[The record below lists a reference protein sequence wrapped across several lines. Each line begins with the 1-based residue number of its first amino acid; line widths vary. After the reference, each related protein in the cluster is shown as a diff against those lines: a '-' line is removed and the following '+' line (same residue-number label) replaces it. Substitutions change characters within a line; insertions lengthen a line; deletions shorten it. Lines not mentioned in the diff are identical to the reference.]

1 MTHSKRAVVIALS
14 FATLLKLYL
23 ALTSEGSLDTAAFL
37 DHLQEIRSLGVGAYL
52 VRGAFNNPFNS
63 PPPMIHVIR
72 LWGWLAETT
81 GIPFRFWL
89 RFPSVMADLGS
100 FFLVIRW
107 LKRLWPT
114 RNHGAVLLSLAL
126 CPTAILISGYHGNTD
141 SIMIFLVLMA
151 LYTVDNTWLA
161 GLIFGLAL
169 CVKVVPLIFVPAVFF
184 YLASWNKRLIFFGLA
199 ALVFVVCS
207 LPYLVQDPKA
217 ALITVFA
224 YSSLYGH
231 WGWTQ
236 LAVIVSPNPTYLHG
250 RFDVQGSHA
259 IFAGI
264 LKLITLVLVVG
275 VSAWLNRLRPK
286 ISLFIQCG
294 LITAI
299 FLFMASGFGVQYL
312 VWLVPCVVALGL
324 RTTMLYYVTSG
335 LIMIN
340 QYVCD
345 AFATCLS
352 PVVGMLL
359 GFLCWLSLVPVILA
373 YRREVQRGS

>member
-14 FATLLKLYL
+14 FATVLKLYL
-23 ALTSEGSLDTAAFL
+23 ALASAGSLDTAAFL
-37 DHLQEIRSLGVGAYL
+37 DHLQKIRSLGVGAYL

-72 LWGWLAETT
+72 LWGWLADTT

-89 RFPSVMADLGS
+89 RFPSAMADLGS
-100 FFLVIRW
+100 FFLVFRW
-107 LKRLWPT
+107 LTRLWPT
-114 RNHGAVLLSLAL
+114 RDHASALLSLAL
-126 CPTAILISGYHGNTD
+126 CPAAILISGYHGNTD

-161 GLIFGLAL
+161 GLIFGLAI
-169 CVKVVPLIFVPAVFF
+169 CVKVVPLIFVPAIFF

-199 ALVFVVCS
+199 ALVFVFCS

-217 ALITVFA
+217 TLTTVFA

-236 LAVIVSPNPTYLHG
+236 LALIISPNRTYLHG

-259 IFAGI
+259 IFAWI
-264 LKLITLVLVVG
+264 LKLVTLVLVVG
-275 VSAWLNRLRPK
+275 VSVWLNRFRPK
-286 ISLFIQCG
+286 TSLFIQCG
-294 LITAI
+294 LLAAI

-312 VWLVPCVVALGL
+312 VWLVPFVVALGL
-324 RTTMLYYVTSG
+324 RTSMLYYITSG

-340 QYVCD
+340 QYACD
-345 AFATCLS
+345 AFAACFS

-373 YRREVQRGS
+373 YRREVQRDS